1 MYNIVKTP
9 TAKQKI
15 VTVLSYLESKI
26 DLIYNNDKT
35 GDLIENLLIKIFDYL
50 AEIKNLRR
58 REIYIILIA
67 KKYKTSPEIALD
79 ILEDNG
85 LFVALPVDKNLIKS
99 IRQLL

>member
-1 MYNIVKTP
+1 MIKISKAP
-9 TAKQKI
+9 TDKQKI
-15 VTVLSYLESKI
+15 VTVLDYLESKV
-26 DLIYNNDKT
+26 DLIYNDKT
-35 GDLIENLLIKIFDYL
+35 GDLIEALLLKLFNYL
-50 AEIKNLRR
+50 AKIKNLRR

-67 KKYKTSPEIALD
+67 KKYNTSPEIALD

>member
-9 TAKQKI
+9 TDKQKI
-15 VTVLSYLESKI
+15 VTVLDYLESKI
-26 DLIYNNDKT
+26 DLIYNDKT
-35 GDLIENLLIKIFDYL
+35 GDLIEALLLKLFNYL
-50 AEIKNLRR
+50 AKIKNIRR
-58 REIYIILIA
+58 REVYIILIA
-67 KKYKTSPEIALD
+67 KKYNTSPEIALD